1 MAEIHVGDTFST
13 YLDFEAQL
21 KKYKEIKFVDF
32 YIDDCRTL
40 ESARKRCPNLIE
52 RIPPSV
58 KYYYLKMKCVHGG
71 SYKMKKGNKGMR
83 ETS

>member
-1 MAEIHVGDTFST
+1 MAEICVGDLFPTF
-13 YLDFEAQL
+13 LDFETQL
-21 KKYKEIKFVDF
+21 KKYKETKFVDF

-40 ESARKRCPNLIE
+40 QSARKRCPKLIE
-52 RIPPSV
+52 RIPEAV

-71 SYKMKKGNKGMR
+71 SFKVKKGNKGMR